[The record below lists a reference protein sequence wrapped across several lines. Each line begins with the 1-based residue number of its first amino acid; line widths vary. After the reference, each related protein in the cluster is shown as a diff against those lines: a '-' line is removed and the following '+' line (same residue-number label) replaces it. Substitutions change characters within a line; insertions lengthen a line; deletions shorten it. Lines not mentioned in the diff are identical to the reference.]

1 MVKDHIPKCIWCF
14 WDSKDLPDTVKISLD
29 TWKHFNPDYKIT
41 VINKKNIRRILPNI
55 YFNKIK
61 IAKDSIQKYSDFIR
75 INVLEK
81 YGGIWIDGSS
91 FCTCPF
97 DEWFKKI
104 GMTNKTDFIGYFNP
118 QFSKIKLEK
127 KYPMIE
133 NWFFA
138 CPQNSKFVKEWCKEF
153 MKLTKYNNVSEYI
166 DKVIEEGIDLQYIDD
181 PQYLTQ
187 HLAAQAILQR
197 GYNQKDMIL
206 LNAIKNKY
214 GFGPLHYFISP
225 RAWKLDN
232 IGAVKTLC
240 TDKKEWSKPIVK
252 LVGDTRGIVE
262 NNKSIKK
269 CVFKEIEKMLTKKE
283 KSKEKP
289 KRKTKRGKRTTRK
302 K

>member
-14 WDSKDLPDTVKISLD
+14 WDSKDLPDTVKISID

-75 INVLEK
+75 INVLQK

-97 DEWFKKI
+97 DDWFKKI
-104 GMTNKTDFIGYFNP
+104 GVTNKTDFIGFFNP
-118 QFSKIKLEK
+118 QFSKKKLEK
-127 KYPMIE
+127 KYPIIE

-138 CPQNSKFVKEWCKEF
+138 CPKNSKFVTEWCKEF
-153 MKLTKYNNVSEYI
+153 MKLTKYNNVNDYI

-225 RAWKLDN
+225 RAWKLKPT
-232 IGAVKTLC
+232 GAVKTLC

-252 LVGDTRGIVE
+252 LVGDTRRIVE
-262 NNKSIKK
+262 NNKGIKK
-269 CVFKEIEKMLTKKE
+269 CVFKEIEKILTK
-283 KSKEKP
+283 KEKP
-289 KRKTKRGKRTTRK
+289 KRKTKRKKRTTRK